1 MAESANF
8 ERDLLAAVERVV
20 LKKITDGAWLGVPY
34 ASTSGTP
41 KISTEFLKGLFAKV
55 DMGRVTSLVLAK
67 VEERIADKLYN
78 ALATEVANDTKSL
91 MCDTKTRDL
100 FRDAIRARI
109 AAVAADAK
117 EKAA

>member
-1 MAESANF
+1 M
-8 ERDLLAAVERVV
+8 
-20 LKKITDGAWLGVPY
+20 
-34 ASTSGTP
+34 
-41 KISTEFLKGLFAKV
+41 
-55 DMGRVTSLVLAK
+55 
-67 VEERIADKLYN
+67 EERIADKLYN